1 MKEKVA
7 IFIDAANLSYVCK
20 ALQTN
25 IDFNKFLP
33 HLRSEYQWDIV
44 NAFFYTALVKDEKSG
59 FISRH
64 NQMDWL
70 RYHGFT
76 TKVKQAKQYTR
87 ADGTIRTKGNMDIE
101 IAVGMMRAAESRNI
115 QRLVLM
121 SGDGDFRELIEY
133 LQETKGIPV
142 TVMSTKPLVSN
153 DLRAVCNQY
162 VDIRSFIHLVEERK
176 QHVEVVKASSIVDM
190 LHSKRRGVK

>member
-1 MKEKVA
+1 MQEKVA

-20 ALQTN
+20 AVQSN

-33 HLRSEYQWDIV
+33 FLRSEYQWDIV

-59 FISRH
+59 FINRH

-76 TKVKQAKQYTR
+76 VKVKQAKQYVR
-87 ADGTIRTKGNMDIE
+87 PDGSVRVKGNMDIE
-101 IAVGMMRAAESRNI
+101 IAVGMMRAADTRNI
-115 QRLVLM
+115 NRLVLL
-121 SGDGDFRELIEY
+121 SGDGDFRELVEY

-162 VDIRSFIHLVEERK
+162 VDIRSFISQVEERK
-176 QHVEVVKASSIVDM
+176 SIEVVKSSSIVDL